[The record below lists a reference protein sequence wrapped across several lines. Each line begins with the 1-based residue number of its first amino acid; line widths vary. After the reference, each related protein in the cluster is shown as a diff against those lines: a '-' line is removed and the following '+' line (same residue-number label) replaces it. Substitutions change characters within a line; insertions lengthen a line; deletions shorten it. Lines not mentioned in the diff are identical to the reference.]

1 MQNTAKTHGLH
12 RNPMVRPLVL
22 CRTGDRARSWKK
34 PDLGN
39 MGKRALGGTFK
50 GLLFKLS
57 TVVHHNILLN
67 RLGLGI
73 NSEFLCH

>member
-1 MQNTAKTHGLH
+1 MHFSKILHGKHLIE
-12 RNPMVRPLVL
+12 
-22 CRTGDRARSWKK
+22 

-39 MGKRALGGTFK
+39 MGKRVLGGTFK